1 MVRTTQKEKKAKEIS
16 PVLLYILMVE
26 YIFLLNAYNPRLATI
41 HIKCQG

>member
-1 MVRTTQKEKKAKEIS
+1 MVRTTQKEKKVKEITS
-16 PVLLYILMVE
+16 LLLDILIVE